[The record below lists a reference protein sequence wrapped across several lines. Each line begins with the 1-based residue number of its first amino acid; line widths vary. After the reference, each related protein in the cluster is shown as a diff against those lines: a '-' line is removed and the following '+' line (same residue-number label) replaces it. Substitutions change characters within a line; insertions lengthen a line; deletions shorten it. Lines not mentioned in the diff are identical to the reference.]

1 MDFNRI
7 INGMMRAIRLD
18 KTFFE
23 EVENDPS
30 YNQDA
35 LGVVIIVAAIG
46 SIGSFI
52 GALVTGAGFL
62 AAIGGLIVSLV
73 LAILGYFL
81 WVFVAHWIGTQF
93 FKGVGDRGEVQRA
106 LGFAYAPQALNILSF
121 IPCVGGIIAFAAWI
135 WSIVAAFIAIRQS
148 LEQDDANA
156 ALTVIISGIAIM
168 IVVGLIGAIFAG
180 LGLGVAALSGAL
192 GSIGQ

>member
-30 YNQDA
+30 YNRDA
-35 LGVVIIVAAIG
+35 LGVVIIVAVIG
-46 SIGSFI
+46 AIGSFI
-52 GALVTGAGFL
+52 GALVSGAGFL
-62 AAIGGLIVSLV
+62 AAIGGLIVGV
-73 LAILGYFL
+73 ILAILGYYL
-81 WVFVAHWIGTQF
+81 WVFVAHWIGTKF
-93 FKGVGDRGEVQRA
+93 FKGVGNRDEVQRA
-106 LGFAYAPQALNILSF
+106 LGFAYAPQALNILGF
-121 IPCVGGIIAFAAWI
+121 IPCVGGLIALAAWI
-135 WSIVAAFIAIRQS
+135 WSIAAAFIAIRQS
-148 LEQDDANA
+148 LEQDDTNA

-168 IVVGLIGAIFAG
+168 IVVGLIGAILAG

-192 GSIGQ
+192 GSIGG

>member
-30 YNQDA
+30 YNRDA
-35 LGVVIIVAAIG
+35 LGVVIIVAVIG

-52 GALVTGAGFL
+52 GSLVTGRGFL

-73 LAILGYFL
+73 LAILGYYL

-121 IPCVGGIIAFAAWI
+121 IPCLGGIIAFAAWI

-168 IVVGLIGAIFAG
+168 IIVGLIGAIFAG
-180 LGLGVAALSGAL
+180 FGLGVAALTGAL